1 MGPSTTEL
9 LPEDGIQA
17 TAPLTLDNAELEF
30 PHGLARADV
39 TEHIIRLQM
48 VQGSKIVLAP
58 QGLRHSP
65 QCCLRD
71 GLLQILN

>member
-1 MGPSTTEL
+1 MGLSTTKL
-9 LPEDGIQA
+9 LAEDGIQVR
-17 TAPLTLDNAELEF
+17 APLTLDNVELEF
-30 PHGLARADV
+30 PHGLARTDV
-39 TEHIIRLQM
+39 TEHFLRLQM